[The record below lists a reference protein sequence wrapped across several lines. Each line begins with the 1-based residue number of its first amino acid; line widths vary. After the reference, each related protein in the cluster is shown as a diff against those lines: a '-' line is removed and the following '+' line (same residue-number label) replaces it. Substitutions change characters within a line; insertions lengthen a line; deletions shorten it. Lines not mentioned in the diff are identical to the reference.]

1 MCQHQSV
8 PHTGT
13 NFVLVHEFFFLQC
26 QNASNLSV
34 YFYETKALNNICM
47 YDCNL

>member
-13 NFVLVHEFFFLQC
+13 NFVLVHEFSLQC
-26 QNASNLSV
+26 QNASNLSLF
-34 YFYETKALNNICM
+34 FYETKH
-47 YDCNL
+47 DCNL

>member
-13 NFVLVHEFFFLQC
+13 NFVLVHEFFFAMSKC
-26 QNASNLSV
+26 QQSFGLFLRN
-34 YFYETKALNNICM
+34 
-47 YDCNL
+47 